1 VAIEDGMP
9 ALFIDETRLKQ
20 ILLNLLSN
28 AVKFTPAGGR
38 VTVRAA
44 VIESGAMRI
53 AVIDDGIGMTAEEVE
68 LAMQPFRQVN
78 SNLARRSEGTGLGL
92 PLTKAFVELHGG
104 RLIVESTPGDGTT
117 ASIVFPRER
126 VLQKAA

>member
-1 VAIEDGMP
+1 
-9 ALFIDETRLKQ
+9 
-20 ILLNLLSN
+20 
-28 AVKFTPAGGR
+28 
-38 VTVRAA
+38 
-44 VIESGAMRI
+44 MRI

-104 RLIVESTPGDGTT
+104 RLIVESTPSDGTT
-117 ASIVFPRER
+117 ASIAFPRER